1 MKAVA
6 VLDYGGPD
14 VLRVVDVPDPRAGSG
29 QIRLRVHAAAVNPA
43 DTLLRVGDI
52 DAALAGNLDPP
63 YRPGMDAA
71 GIVHEIGPD
80 TTTDLQVGDRAMAMV
95 VPIDASGGAYAEYVV
110 LQADQVAPAPQGT
123 SHVEAATLPM
133 NGLTALLAVDTLDL
147 DPGAWLAVTG
157 AVGAVGGYVVELAK
171 ARGIRVIADA
181 SPADEAL
188 VRKLGADLIVAR
200 GPGFGDRVH
209 AALPDGAAAVADTAL
224 LGEDVSA
231 ALRPGGQIAVFRRP
245 GERGTRPYG
254 APTDVS
260 VRDIWVPE
268 YRLARHKLDYLRG
281 LVEQGKITLRVADVY
296 PAADAPAAHRRL
308 EAGGVRGRLV
318 LDIWAPQETQEPG
331 Q

>member
-14 VLRVVDVPDPRAGSG
+14 VLRVVDVPDPRVGSG
-29 QIRLRVHAAAVNPA
+29 QIRLRVHAATVNPA

-80 TTTDLQVGDRAMAMV
+80 TTTDLRVGDRAMAMA

-157 AVGAVGGYVVELAK
+157 AVGA
-171 ARGIRVIADA
+171 
-181 SPADEAL
+181 P
-188 VRKLGADLIVAR
+188 
-200 GPGFGDRVH
+200 
-209 AALPDGAAAVADTAL
+209 
-224 LGEDVSA
+224 SA
-231 ALRPGGQIAVFRRP
+231 ATSSSSQKPGVSESSPTPPRP
-245 GERGTRPYG
+245 TRHSC
-254 APTDVS
+254 AS
-260 VRDIWVPE
+260 W
-268 YRLARHKLDYLRG
+268 
-281 LVEQGKITLRVADVY
+281 
-296 PAADAPAAHRRL
+296 
-308 EAGGVRGRLV
+308 
-318 LDIWAPQETQEPG
+318 EPI
-331 Q
+331 

>member
-1 MKAVA
+1 MDRHYLGVRSMKAVA

-14 VLRVVDVPDPRAGSG
+14 VLRVVDMPDPRAGSG

-71 GIVHEIGPD
+71 GIVDEIGPD

-200 GPGFGDRVH
+200 GPGFGDRVRE
-209 AALPDGAAAVADTAL
+209 ALPDG
-224 LGEDVSA
+224 
-231 ALRPGGQIAVFRRP
+231 
-245 GERGTRPYG
+245 
-254 APTDVS
+254 
-260 VRDIWVPE
+260 
-268 YRLARHKLDYLRG
+268 
-281 LVEQGKITLRVADVY
+281 
-296 PAADAPAAHRRL
+296 
-308 EAGGVRGRLV
+308 
-318 LDIWAPQETQEPG
+318 
-331 Q
+331 